1 MLIHVDHVT
10 RYRWSEAAAYS
21 IQRLRLTPRPF
32 DGQAIVEWAIDAPG
46 IDRAGRFRDAF
57 GNEVHLV
64 ARSGRHD
71 EIVVR
76 ARGTVE
82 TREHHGIVA
91 GLAEVAPCRI
101 FLRETALTRP
111 DAAIRELAAGARGED
126 DIARLHDLMAR
137 VRDAIDYESGTTH
150 GATTAG
156 EALGLGRG
164 VCQDH
169 AHVFVSAARTLGIPS
184 RYVTGYMAPRGD
196 GGETESAHHAWAEAN
211 VPALGWIGF
220 DVANR
225 VCPDELYVRLACGL
239 DAEQA
244 APVRGSR
251 RGGGEEALDVAVL
264 AATRGAAQSQ
274 QQ

>member
-1 MLIHVDHVT
+1 MIIHVDHVT
-10 RYRWSEAAAYS
+10 RYRWSEAASYS

-32 DGQAIVEWAIDAPG
+32 DGQVVLDWTIETPG

-82 TREHHGIVA
+82 TRQHHGVVS
-91 GLAEVAPCRI
+91 GLAEIAPARI
-101 FLRETALTRP
+101 FLRSTALTCAD
-111 DAAIRELAAGARGED
+111 DAILDLAARASGED
-126 DIARLHDLMAR
+126 DIARLHDLMR
-137 VRDAIDYESGTTH
+137 LVRDAIDYEIGATH
-150 GATTAG
+150 GRTTAA
-156 EALGLGRG
+156 EALAHGRG

-169 AHVFVSAARTLGIPS
+169 AHVFVSAARVLGIPA
-184 RYVTGYMAPRGD
+184 RYVTGYMAPARGE
-196 GGETESAHHAWAEAN
+196 GAAESAHHAWAEAH
-211 VPALGWIGF
+211 VPPLGWIGF

-225 VCPDELYVRLACGL
+225 LCPDDLYVRLACGL

-251 RGGGEEALDVAVL
+251 RGGGEECLDVSVQ
-264 AATRGAAQSQ
+264 AAISAAAQSQ
-274 QQ
+274 Q

>member
-1 MLIHVDHVT
+1 MLINVDHVT
-10 RYRWSEAAAYS
+10 RYRWSESAGYS

-32 DGQAIVEWAIDAPG
+32 DGQAILEWSIDAPG

-64 ARSGRHD
+64 SRTGRHD

-82 TREHHGIVA
+82 TREHHGVVT
-91 GLAEVAPCRI
+91 GLAVVAPCRI
-101 FLRETALTRP
+101 FLRATHLTRP
-111 DAAIRELAAGARGED
+111 DDAIRDLAARARGD
-126 DIARLHDLMAR
+126 DEIARLHDLMAL
-137 VRDAIDYESGTTH
+137 VRDAIDYERGTTH
-150 GATTAG
+150 GGTTAA
-156 EALGLGRG
+156 ESLALGRG

-169 AHVFVSAARTLGIPS
+169 AHVFVSAARSLGIPA
-184 RYVTGYMAPRGD
+184 RYVTGYMAIGAP
-196 GGETESAHHAWAEAN
+196 GEIAESAHHAWAEAH
-211 VPALGWIGF
+211 VPSLGWIGF

-225 VCPDELYVRLACGL
+225 ICPDELYVRLACGL

-251 RGGGEEALDVAVL
+251 RGGGEESLDVSVVA
-264 AATRGAAQSQ
+264 GAPSAPKSQ
-274 QQ
+274 Q

>member
-10 RYRWSEAAAYS
+10 RYVWSEAATYS

-32 DGQAIVEWAIDAPG
+32 DGQAVLDWSIETPG

-64 ARSGRHD
+64 ARSGEHS
-71 EIVVR
+71 EVVVR

-82 TREHHGIVA
+82 TREHHGILS
-91 GLAEVAPCRI
+91 GLAEVAPTRI
-101 FLRETALTRP
+101 FLRDTEATRS
-111 DAAIRELAAGARGED
+111 DEAIRALAARASGTD
-126 DIARLHDLMAR
+126 DIARLHDLMR
-137 VRDAIDYESGTTH
+137 LVRDAVAYERGVTH
-150 GATTAG
+150 GRTTAA
-156 EALGLGRG
+156 EALASGRG

-169 AHVFVSAARTLGIPS
+169 AHVFISAARSLGIPA
-184 RYVTGYMAPRGD
+184 RYVTGYMALSPAD
-196 GGETESAHHAWAEAN
+196 GIAESAHHAWVEAH
-211 VPALGWIGF
+211 VPTLGWIGF

-239 DAEQA
+239 DAAQA

-251 RGGGEEALDVAVL
+251 RGGGVESLDVAVV
-264 AATRGAAQSQ
+264 AASPSAQQ
-274 QQ
+274 